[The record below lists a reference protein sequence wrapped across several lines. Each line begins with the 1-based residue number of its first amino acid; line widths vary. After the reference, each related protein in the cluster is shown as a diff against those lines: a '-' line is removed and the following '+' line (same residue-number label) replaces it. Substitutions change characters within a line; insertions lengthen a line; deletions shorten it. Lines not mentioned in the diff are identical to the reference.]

1 MASAARR
8 HWLLTLGAGALLAG
22 CGFQLRQ
29 APRFAFEAIRLDG
42 AAGGPVTGEL
52 GRLLAINGLK
62 VFTPS
67 APTNAEGDLAAQ
79 VVLTVLTDQ
88 RERVAVGQTAAG
100 QVRELQL
107 RTRFIFRLRSAS
119 GRDLIG
125 DTELLLERDLSFN
138 ETIVLSKAAEEER
151 LYRDMITDIA
161 DQVLRRLA
169 ALQAI

>member
-29 APRFAFEAIRLDG
+29 APRFAFEAIRVDG
-42 AAGGPVTGEL
+42 GVGTPVTSEL
-52 GRLLAINGLK
+52 RRLLAINGLK
-62 VFTPS
+62 VFT
-67 APTNAEGDLAAQ
+67 AATPTNAEGDLAAQ

-151 LYRDMITDIA
+151 LYRDMINDIA

-169 ALQAI
+169 ALPAI